1 MRTGWTAFIGDRKL
15 ASGAPLE
22 VALLV
27 RAAIERDAQAVV
39 LLFDDGTGGTVDLPL
54 GVSEEDLVARLGAA
68 SGPAQRAPG
77 RPRLGVVAREVTLL
91 PRHWDWLSR
100 QPGGASVTLRKLV
113 DAARKADPGLERT
126 RAAQAAADRFMAT
139 IAGDRPGYE
148 EASRALYAGAAAR
161 FDAMTAAWPED
172 VRAHAAHLAAD
183 AFTDG
188 RAPAE

>member
-1 MRTGWTAFIGDRKL
+1 MRTGWTAFSGDRKL
-15 ASGAPLE
+15 VSGAPLE
-22 VALLV
+22 VALVV

-68 SGPAQRAPG
+68 CEPAQRSPG

-91 PRHWDWLSR
+91 PRHWDWLAR

-113 DAARKADPGLERT
+113 DAARKADPGLER
-126 RAAQAAADRFMAT
+126 RRLAQAAADRFMAT

-148 EASRALYAGAAAR
+148 EASRALYAGDAAT